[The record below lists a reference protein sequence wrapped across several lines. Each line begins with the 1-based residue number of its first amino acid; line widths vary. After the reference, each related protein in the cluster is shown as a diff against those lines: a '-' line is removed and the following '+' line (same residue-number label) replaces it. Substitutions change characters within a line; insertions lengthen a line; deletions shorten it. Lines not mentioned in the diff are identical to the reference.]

1 MELVTIISFLSA
13 AIVLTLAPGPDIL
26 YVMTQSITQDKKAG
40 IFTAMRLC
48 SGIFIHTMAAALGI
62 SGIIY
67 SSTKVFN
74 IIKILGASYLIY
86 LAFKELTSKEESF
99 LSEKQENLIYSKLY
113 KKGITMNLLNPKVA
127 LFFLALL
134 PQFVDNN
141 GMNVTVQMMILGVI
155 FMVQAF
161 LIFTLI
167 SIFSYKIKEK
177 IFNKNNKITSKFNLV
192 KAFVYAFIGV
202 NIALSSK

>member
-13 AIVLTLAPGPDIL
+13 AVVLTLAPGPDIL

-40 IFTAMRLC
+40 IFTAMGLC

-86 LAFKELTSKEESF
+86 LAFKELTNKEESF
-99 LSEKQENLIYSKLY
+99 LSGKQENLMYSKLY

-141 GMNVTVQMMILGVI
+141 GMNVTIQMMILGVV

-177 IFNKNNKITSKFNLV
+177 VFNKNNKITSKFNLV